1 MFFVL
6 SLLHSGIISLRLS
19 AHWIIVGFHHVL
31 LAIVRRL
38 SEPAL
43 TDLVTFDVRVSVGR
57 TLEELLL
64 PDAATR
70 VWANGPVTYRSFCLG
85 WSELARIS

>member
-1 MFFVL
+1 M
-6 SLLHSGIISLRLS
+6 
-19 AHWIIVGFHHVL
+19 L

-38 SEPAL
+38 SKPAL
-43 TDLVTFDVRVSVGR
+43 TDLVTFDIRVSVGR

-70 VWANGPVTYRSFCLG
+70 VWANGPVTHLSFCLG
-85 WSELARIS
+85 PWDVPNLQGYFELSFDERSSVEVVYLQQ